1 MTDPTTLLA
10 ELPPGSQLYLHS
22 RTPDDGI
29 PGRPTEVAVFRVPGI
44 AGGCVCYA
52 LLGKRW
58 RKDQGERHAIALM
71 MGRPPASPD
80 PTVVVRV
87 PESLVAAPQAA
98 TGLQGGVAVRDALAV
113 VLPLGERVRALQDQ
127 VRTLQD
133 HITQLDARVSRV
145 EVRP

>member
-1 MTDPTTLLA
+1 MTDPTPILA
-10 ELPPGSQLYLHS
+10 DLPPGSQLYLHS

-52 LLGKRW
+52 LVGKKW
-58 RKDQGERHAIALM
+58 RKDHGERHAIALM
-71 MGRPPASPD
+71 MGRPPAISD

-87 PESLVAAPQAA
+87 PVSLVAAAQAA

-113 VLPLGERVRALQDQ
+113 ALTLGEQ

-133 HITQLDARVSRV
+133 HITQMDARVTALEGGR
-145 EVRP
+145 

>member
-1 MTDPTTLLA
+1 MTDPTPILA
-10 ELPPGSQLYLHS
+10 DLPPGSQLYLHS
-22 RTPDDGI
+22 RTPDDGM
-29 PGRPTEVAVFRVPGI
+29 PGRPTEVAVFKVPGI

-58 RKDQGERHAIALM
+58 RKDHGERHALALM

-87 PESLVAAPQAA
+87 PESLVAAAQAA

-113 VLPLGERVRALQDQ
+113 ALTLGEQ

-133 HITQLDARVSRV
+133 HITQMDARVTAL
-145 EVRP
+145 EAKL

>member
-1 MTDPTTLLA
+1 MTDPTPLLA
-10 ELPPGSQLYLHS
+10 ELPAGSQLYLHS

-52 LLGKRW
+52 LLGKKW
-58 RKDQGERHAIALM
+58 RKDHGERHAIALL
-71 MGRPPASPD
+71 MGHAPALAE
-80 PTVVVRV
+80 PTTPVRV
-87 PESLVAAPQAA
+87 PPSLIAAARDA
-98 TGLQGGVAVRDALAV
+98 TGLPSGEAVRKVLSEALA
-113 VLPLGERVRALQDQ
+113 LGEQ

-133 HITQLDARVSRV
+133 HITQLDARLSRV